1 MAGQD
6 EADRPWSAEEAAGR
20 RAAADP
26 PDEEVSPEEETPE
39 QRADRERLAAARRY
53 FRAAPAYCIRFE
65 RDGRVSLRHKHLST
79 WGKTSPAAA
88 TLWKV
93 ISYHADLE
101 EAERR
106 LRHIASATVH
116 YDARGRVVA
125 APPEAEAGPAG
136 EEG

>member
-1 MAGQD
+1 MARDG
-6 EADRPWSAEEAAGR
+6 EEAWPWVVRDGEAGPEPE
-20 RAAADP
+20 ATAE
-26 PDEEVSPEEETPE
+26 DETAE
-39 QRADRERLAAARRY
+39 QREERERLEAARRY

-79 WGKTSPAAA
+79 WGKTRPADA

-106 LRHIASATVH
+106 LRHIASPTVY
-116 YDARGRVVA
+116 YDERGQVA
-125 APPEAEAGPAG
+125 AGLPKR
-136 EEG
+136 